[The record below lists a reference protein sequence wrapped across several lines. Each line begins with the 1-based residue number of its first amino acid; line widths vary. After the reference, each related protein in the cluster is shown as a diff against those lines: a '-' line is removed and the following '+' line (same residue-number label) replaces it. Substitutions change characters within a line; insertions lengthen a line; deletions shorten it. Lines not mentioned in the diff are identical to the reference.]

1 MTYDADDDDT
11 MNGGNQRLFNAAQE
25 GTGPPQIH
33 RPRDDVNF
41 FTRSELDKV
50 LADSMAQLTVEERE
64 GALDDLHGIPNRS
77 EVAEDAVSINRL
89 LEELDRNLNDIK
101 KGTFYEQ
108 AERNNP
114 SYVTSRD
121 FRLMFLRASDYDP
134 EASVKRIMNF
144 LEIQKSLFGE
154 EMLGKKVKLDDL
166 DDEAIA
172 SLKSGALQISASADR
187 AGRKILFVFP
197 RALRMGSLQSE
208 LQARYYIMMALSD
221 SEQVQKMGIVVVY
234 YTLEKSEAAKG
245 SRFYSGN
252 LMKLPLRWAGV
263 HICIGNWKA
272 YCIGSVAIYCLPH
285 SVLPKFRIH
294 HGSDME
300 CLYKLGSFGI
310 PRDAVPLSAGG
321 FQLDNRHHLEW
332 CRHRKE
338 LERSQSSSVLDAVHS
353 VIVPGPNDVLFG
365 QFRSNAGNCALR
377 KLASSLL
384 DEYNSLTKTLKTR
397 MAQGVIKEFG
407 SLGGR
412 FLKQNSSGEWE
423 EASQVEALRKVAKTF
438 RNCRRN
444 DS

>member
-1 MTYDADDDDT
+1 
-11 MNGGNQRLFNAAQE
+11 MNGSFCNCNDAQE
-25 GTGPPQIH
+25 ISHPSLKH
-33 RPRDDVNF
+33 RPSDDVNLS
-41 FTRSELDKV
+41 TRNELDKV
-50 LADSMAQLTVEERE
+50 LADSMARLTMEERE
-64 GALDDLHGIPNRS
+64 HALDDLHGIPNRS
-77 EVAEDAVSINRL
+77 EVAEDAVSMNRL

-114 SYVTSRD
+114 SYVASRD

-134 EASVKRIMNF
+134 EASVKRIMDF

-166 DDEAIA
+166 DDEAID
-172 SLKSGALQISASADR
+172 SLKSGAIQFSASTDR

-197 RALRMGSLQSE
+197 RALRMRNIQSDF
-208 LQARYYIMMALSD
+208 QARYYVLMSALE
-221 SEQVQKMGIVVVY
+221 SEQVQKMGIVVVF
-234 YTLEKSEAAKG
+234 YTLKQSEAAKG

-263 HICIGNWKA
+263 HICIGDWKA
-272 YCIGSVAIYCLPH
+272 YYIGSVAIYCLPH
-285 SVLPKFRIH
+285 SVLSKFRIH

-321 FQLDNRHHLEW
+321 FQLENRHHLEW
-332 CRHRKE
+332 YRHRKE
-338 LERSQSSSVLDAVHS
+338 LERSQSSSVLDAVHR
-353 VIVPGPNDVLFG
+353 VVVPGPNDVLFG
-365 QFRSNAGNCALR
+365 QFRSNAGNRALR

-397 MAQGVIKEFG
+397 MAQGVIKEIG
-407 SLGGR
+407 ILGGR